1 MQRCAQN
8 ENDVAGVDGAKE
20 AATAKTEQG
29 GVEAVRVLPT
39 GTTTVGE
46 IDPEVE
52 KRVRRKL
59 DMHLIPLL
67 SALYLLAFL
76 DRSNIGFVGNHPSS
90 KDAGVDEVFRNARIA
105 GMEEDLHL
113 SGAQYTWLLTIF
125 YISYIVFGFLAIMW
139 KVVPPHLWAA
149 GCVFGWGLVSTVQA
163 SAHSWG
169 AMMALRFLMG
179 MAEIAYG
186 PGVPFLL
193 SFFYLRHE
201 LGLRAGLFLS
211 AAPLANSFAGALAYG
226 ITSGKTGAWA
236 KWRVLFLVEGLPTVA
251 MAAVAFFFLPDSPE
265 KARFLTVEEKAVAK
279 ARGVQQVGT
288 ESRIGGINFKEMLE
302 GLMDWKGWILGL
314 MYFSGNVAFSSLPV
328 FLPTILKEMGFT
340 RVKAQGL
347 TAPPFFLAF
356 LTVIAT
362 CYIADRTQQRGMVI
376 AILTAIGGTGYVIL
390 ATAKSVGARYFG
402 VFLAAAGIFPAI
414 GNVLPWV
421 TNNQGS
427 DTRRGTGIVLL
438 NLIGQCGPLLGTR
451 MYPSSE
457 GPFYVKGQ
465 SVCAGFM
472 FLFCLLALL
481 LRTLLAWENKK
492 LDQKYG
498 TVAQQKL
505 AMQEAAARGGDKGG
519 AVGVENHGPLFR
531 YVL

>member
-1 MQRCAQN
+1 MRFYAQK
-8 ENDVAGVDGAKE
+8 ENAVTGMDDAKDGVAAR
-20 AATAKTEQG
+20 TEHG
-29 GVEAVRVLPT
+29 DVEAVPVES
-39 GTTTVGE
+39 VIGE
-46 IDPEVE
+46 IDLEIE

-59 DMHLIPLL
+59 DTHLVPLL
-67 SALYLLAFL
+67 SVLYLLAFL
-76 DRSNIGFVGNHPSS
+76 DRSNIG
-90 KDAGVDEVFRNARIA
+90 NARIA

-113 SGAQYTWLLTIF
+113 SSSQYTWLLTIF
-125 YISYIVFGFLAIMW
+125 YISYIIFGFLAIMW
-139 KVVPPHLWAA
+139 KVVPPHIWAA
-149 GCVFGWGLVSTVQA
+149 VCVLGWGVVSTCQA
-163 SAHSWG
+163 SAHSWA

-179 MAEIAYG
+179 VFEIAYG

-211 AAPLANSFAGALAYG
+211 AAPLANTFAGALAYG
-226 ITSGKTGAWA
+226 ITSGDTDMA
-236 KWRVLFLVEGLPTVA
+236 KWRVLFLVEGLPTVV

-265 KARFLTVEEKAVAK
+265 KARFLTEEEKVVAR

-288 ESRIGGINFKEMLE
+288 ESRNGTVNLKEMLE
-302 GLMDWKGWILGL
+302 GLVDVKGWILGL

-328 FLPTILKEMGFT
+328 FLPTILKAMGFT
-340 RVKAQGL
+340 SVNAQGL
-347 TAPPFFLAF
+347 TAPPFFLSF

-362 CYIADRTQQRGMVI
+362 CYIADRTQQRGIVI
-376 AILTAIGGTGYVIL
+376 AILTAIGGAGYVIL
-390 ATAKSVGARYFG
+390 ATSKHVGALYCG
-402 VFLAAAGIFPAI
+402 VCLAAVGIFPAI

-451 MYPSSE
+451 LYPKSE

-472 FLFCLLALL
+472 FLFCLLALV
-481 LRTLLAWENKK
+481 LRTLLVWENKK

-505 AMQEAAARGGDKGG
+505 AMQEAAVRGEGK
-519 AVGVENHGPLFR
+519 ASPVGVENYGPLFR